1 MRRVLSESNLIYSEF
16 LSLGKNLEDAET
28 GFLKEKG
35 EAAEEERQA
44 SKFCGVKFAERVN
57 TGVVPTMD

>member
-35 EAAEEERQA
+35 EAAEEERPA
-44 SKFCGVKFAERVN
+44 SKFCGTSQHRSCAKD
-57 TGVVPTMD
+57 GLDK

>member
-1 MRRVLSESNLIYSEF
+1 MSESNLIYSEF

-35 EAAEEERQA
+35 EAAEEERPA
-44 SKFCGVKFAERVN
+44 SKFCGV
-57 TGVVPTMD
+57 